1 MPTDKREKKNKE
13 QTMNYKTRASQVNP
27 IKAIDEEGNVQ
38 IWQLF
43 KSEAGM
49 WTLRDESGAEI
60 EFETTLNESKP
71 AMKRCLQNRGL
82 TAKI

>member
-1 MPTDKREKKNKE
+1 MQSKSRRDH
-13 QTMNYKTRASQVNP
+13 VND
-27 IKAIDEEGNVQ
+27 IQAIDSKGKVQ

-43 KSEAGM
+43 KSNAGL
-49 WTLRDESGAEI
+49 WTLRDAQGIEI

>member
-1 MPTDKREKKNKE
+1 M
-13 QTMNYKTRASQVNP
+13 QTKTKTSRRDQVND
-27 IKAIDEEGNVQ
+27 IQAIDEEGNVQ

-43 KSEAGM
+43 KSNAGL

>member
-1 MPTDKREKKNKE
+1 MKGKSRRD
-13 QTMNYKTRASQVNP
+13 QVND
-27 IKAIDEEGNVQ
+27 IEAIDEEGNVQ

-43 KSEAGM
+43 KSEAGL

-82 TAKI
+82 KPKIQIENKTKDKIK

>member
-1 MPTDKREKKNKE
+1 M
-13 QTMNYKTRASQVNP
+13 KTSRRDQVND
-27 IKAIDEEGNVQ
+27 IEAIDETGKVQ

-43 KSEAGM
+43 KSEAGL
-49 WTLRDESGAEI
+49 WILRDVQGIEI
-60 EFETTLNESKP
+60 EFETTLNKSKQ

>member
-1 MPTDKREKKNKE
+1 MKGKSRRD
-13 QTMNYKTRASQVNP
+13 QVND
-27 IKAIDEEGNVQ
+27 IQAIDEEGNVQ

-43 KSEAGM
+43 KSEAGL
-49 WTLRDESGAEI
+49 WTLRDAQGLQI

-82 TAKI
+82 KAKI